1 MSGNRRLGKMAG
13 GLRPTNRKT
22 YDRFDVPVGL
32 GEPTQAPNSR
42 DRPASEEPPQ
52 IMSGSRISS
61 GCAAM
66 TAPNM
71 YKVVHEPT
79 AKHFDEFDLPRVVWG
94 IKGAHYHRY
103 HNNSSPVLETAGGWH
118 AGVAGSVVCSAED

>member
-1 MSGNRRLGKMAG
+1 
-13 GLRPTNRKT
+13 
-22 YDRFDVPVGL
+22 
-32 GEPTQAPNSR
+32 
-42 DRPASEEPPQ
+42 
-52 IMSGSRISS
+52 MSGSRISS

-118 AGVAGSVVCSAED
+118 AGVAGSVVCSAEDEPVHHERAPGWPPLVEEGHDVGVVSEHKILVHVKHRDPRDPSPL